1 MKHNALIVLLAVMA
15 ALVASPAAAQKVK
28 KEKSTATK
36 VVVETNS
43 VPKEVRDKEKP
54 YTPSYMTK
62 EQRRQWNA
70 AKQTSNGYG
79 KNYSVRPMETN
90 GIVYISQAEAQR
102 IIDTDRNAIL
112 VDVRSRKEYKN
123 GHLDHAVCLP
133 YEYMAENN
141 VRERL
146 PRKNQLILVYCR
158 SGQKSVKAAAR
169 LQQLGYRNVR
179 VVTGILMLTNPVVKT
194 KK

>member
-15 ALVASPAAAQKVK
+15 VLVASPAAAQKVK

-54 YTPSYMTK
+54 FTSAYMTK

>member
-1 MKHNALIVLLAVMA
+1 MKHYSLIVLLALVVTVVA
-15 ALVASPAAAQKVK
+15 APASAQKVK
-28 KEKSTATK
+28 KEKSNPTK
-36 VVVETNS
+36 VVVKTNS
-43 VPKEVRDKEKP
+43 VPKEVREKEKP

-70 AKQTSNGYG
+70 AGNTRGWGN
-79 KNYSVRPMETN
+79 NYSKTVETN
-90 GIVYISQAEAQR
+90 NIVFISQAEAQR
-102 IIDTDRNAIL
+102 IIDTDHNAVL
-112 VDVRSRKEYKN
+112 VDVRPRKEYKN
-123 GHLDHAVCLP
+123 GHLDHAICLP
-133 YEYMAENN
+133 YEFMAENN

-179 VVTGILMLTNPVVKT
+179 VVTGILLLTNPVVKT

>member
-1 MKHNALIVLLAVMA
+1 MKHYSLIVLLALVVAMVA
-15 ALVASPAAAQKVK
+15 APASAQKVK
-28 KEKSTATK
+28 KEKSNPTK
-36 VVVETNS
+36 VVVKTNS
-43 VPKEVRDKEKP
+43 VPKEVREKEKP

-70 AKQTSNGYG
+70 AGNTRGWGN
-79 KNYSVRPMETN
+79 NYSKTVETN
-90 GIVYISQAEAQR
+90 NIVFISQAEAQR
-102 IIDTDRNAIL
+102 IIDTDRNAVL
-112 VDVRSRKEYKN
+112 VDVRPRKEYKN
-123 GHLDHAVCLP
+123 GHLDHAICLP
-133 YEYMAENN
+133 YEFMAENN

-179 VVTGILMLTNPVVKT
+179 VVTGILLLTNPVVKT

>member
-1 MKHNALIVLLAVMA
+1 MKHYSLIVLLALVVAM
-15 ALVASPAAAQKVK
+15 VASPASAQKVK
-28 KEKSTATK
+28 KEKSSPTK
-36 VVVETNS
+36 VVVKTNS
-43 VPKEVRDKEKP
+43 VPKEVREKP

-70 AKQTSNGYG
+70 AGNTRGWGN
-79 KNYSVRPMETN
+79 NYSKTVETN
-90 GIVYISQAEAQR
+90 NIVFISQAEAQR
-102 IIDTDRNAIL
+102 IIDTDRNAVL
-112 VDVRSRKEYKN
+112 VDVRPRKEYKN
-123 GHLDHAVCLP
+123 GHLDHAICLP
-133 YEYMAENN
+133 YEFMAENN

-179 VVTGILMLTNPVVKT
+179 VVTGILLLTNPVVKT

>member
-1 MKHNALIVLLAVMA
+1 MKHYSLIVLF
-15 ALVASPAAAQKVK
+15 ALVVAMVASPASAQKVK
-28 KEKSTATK
+28 KEKSSPTK
-36 VVVETNS
+36 VVVKTNS
-43 VPKEVRDKEKP
+43 VPKEVREKEKP

-70 AKQTSNGYG
+70 AKQTNGYG
-79 KNYSVRPMETN
+79 QTYSVRPMETN
-90 GIVYISQAEAQR
+90 DIVFISQAEAQR
-102 IIDTDRNAIL
+102 IIDTDRNAVL
-112 VDVRSRKEYKN
+112 VDVRPRKEYKN
-123 GHLDHAVCLP
+123 GHLDHAICLP
-133 YEYMAENN
+133 YEFMAENN

-179 VVTGILMLTNPVVKT
+179 VVTGILLLTNPVVKT

>member
-1 MKHNALIVLLAVMA
+1 MKHNALIVLIAVMA
-15 ALVASPAAAQKVK
+15 ALVATPAAAQKVK

-54 YTPSYMTK
+54 YTPAYMTK

-70 AKQTSNGYG
+70 ATKTHGYG
-79 KNYSVRPMETN
+79 SNYSTHPMKTD
-90 GIVYISQAEAQR
+90 GIVYISQAEAQH

-179 VVTGILMLTNPVVKT
+179 VVTGILMLTNPVVKN

>member
-1 MKHNALIVLLAVMA
+1 MKHYSLIVLLALVVAM
-15 ALVASPAAAQKVK
+15 VASPASAQKVK
-28 KEKSTATK
+28 KEKSSPTK
-36 VVVETNS
+36 VVVKTNS
-43 VPKEVRDKEKP
+43 VPKEVREKEKP

-70 AKQTSNGYG
+70 AGNTRGWGN
-79 KNYSVRPMETN
+79 NYSKTVETN
-90 GIVYISQAEAQR
+90 NIVFISQAEAQR
-102 IIDTDRNAIL
+102 IIDTDRNAVL
-112 VDVRSRKEYKN
+112 VDVRPRKEYKN
-123 GHLDHAVCLP
+123 GHLDHAICLP
-133 YEYMAENN
+133 YEFMAENN

-179 VVTGILMLTNPVVKT
+179 VVTGILLLTNPVVKT